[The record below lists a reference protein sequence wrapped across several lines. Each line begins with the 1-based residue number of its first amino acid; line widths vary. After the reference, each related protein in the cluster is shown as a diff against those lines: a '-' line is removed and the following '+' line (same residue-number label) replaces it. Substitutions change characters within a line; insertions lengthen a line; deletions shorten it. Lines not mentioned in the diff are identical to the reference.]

1 MKNKDLVLMGLKNLW
16 RRKARSMLAISGV
29 IIGTCAIVVML
40 SLGVG
45 LSAGFQAQV
54 ESYGNLHLVDVQQG
68 YNVKPGEKEV
78 KLDDAAIAQMK
89 KIPGVTAVSPILSE
103 YMKIG
108 IGKMVAGVNVIG
120 MDPEVMQKFGY
131 NLEKGRL
138 LEPQDKYAIVF
149 GNNIPDWFYN
159 PKQNFYNP
167 NQPVTDVITDKML
180 LTANQNYGE
189 KRQNSDDKTKYSEYK
204 AKGVGLLSNPSDDSA
219 YQAYI
224 NINTMVEIKRD
235 LAKARK
241 DSGSSDGGRNS
252 YYSGNGS
259 VPAHGNQI
267 EYDTIKIYVEDIDN
281 VAAIGE
287 LLKDKGYETHSLNDM
302 LESMQG
308 TARMIQAVLGGIGA
322 ISLLVAALGITNT
335 MIMSIYERTKEIG
348 VMKVIGSNLKDIK
361 NLFLF
366 EAALIGFIGGLLGLV
381 LSYFLSLIMNTVLLG
396 IISNALGGMAGD
408 KISIIPLWL
417 SLSSLAFSTGIG
429 ILSGYFPAKR
439 AMNLS
444 ALESLRNE

>member
-1 MKNKDLVLMGLKNLW
+1 MKNKDLILMGLKNLW

-45 LSAGFQAQV
+45 LSAGFQAQI
-54 ESYGNLHLVDVQQG
+54 ESYGNLHLVDVQKG
-68 YNVKPGEKEV
+68 YNTKPGQKEV
-78 KLDDAAIAQMK
+78 KLDDAAIAQFK

-103 YMKIG
+103 YMKFG
-108 IGKMVAGVNVIG
+108 IGKMVAGVTLVG

-131 NLEKGRL
+131 ALEEGRL
-138 LEPQDKYAIVF
+138 LEPKDKYAIVF
-149 GNNIPDWFYN
+149 GNNVPDFFYN
-159 PKQNFYNP
+159 PRQHTYDP
-167 NQPVTDVITDKML
+167 NQTRTNVITDKMI
-180 LTANQNYGE
+180 LTANPSFGE
-189 KRQNSDDKTKYSEYK
+189 KRQNTDDKTKYPEYK
-204 AKGVGLLSNPSDDSA
+204 SKGVGLLANPSDESS

-224 NINTMVEIKRD
+224 NINTMIDIKRD

-241 DSGSSDGGRNS
+241 ESGDSGRNR
-252 YYSGNGS
+252 YYGSGS
-259 VPAHGNQI
+259 VPATGNQI
-267 EYDTIKIYVEDIDN
+267 QYDSIKIYVEDIDD
-281 VAAIGE
+281 VKPIGK
-287 LLKDKGYETHSLNDM
+287 LLKDKGYQTFSLNDV
-302 LESMQG
+302 LESMQS
-308 TARMIQAVLGGIGA
+308 TARMIQGVLGGIGA

-366 EAALIGFIGGLLGLV
+366 EAALIGFIGGLLGLI
-381 LSYFLSLIMNTVLLG
+381 LSYLISFLMNTVLLG
-396 IISNALGGMAGD
+396 VISSALGGMASD
-408 KISIIPLWL
+408 KISIIPIWL
-417 SLSSLAFSTGIG
+417 SLSALLFSTCIG
-429 ILSGYFPAKR
+429 VASGYFPARR